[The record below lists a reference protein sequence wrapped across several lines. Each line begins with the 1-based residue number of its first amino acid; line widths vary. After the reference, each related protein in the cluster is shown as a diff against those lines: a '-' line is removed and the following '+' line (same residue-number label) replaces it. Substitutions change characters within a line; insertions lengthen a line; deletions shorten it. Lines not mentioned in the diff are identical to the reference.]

1 MFTVIYSFKV
11 KINQEEKF
19 IQGWK
24 GLTKL
29 IYEFEGS
36 LGSRLHKVG
45 ELDYIAYAQWPLKET
60 WKNAGSNLPESAAFF
75 RSEMKNACEK
85 IETLH
90 EMEVVSD
97 LLKDVESS
105 I

>member
-1 MFTVIYSFKV
+1 MFAVIYSFKV
-11 KINQEEKF
+11 KSNHVDQF
-19 IQGWK
+19 IHSWE

-45 ELDYIAYAQWPLKET
+45 ELNYIAYAQWPSREKWE
-60 WKNAGSNLPESAAFF
+60 KAGSNLPESASDY
-75 RSEMKNACEK
+75 RSEMRNACERV
-85 IETLH
+85 ETSH

-97 LLKDVESS
+97 LFKFDLFS
-105 I
+105 

>member
-11 KINQEEKF
+11 KPKQDEKF
-19 IQGWK
+19 IHGWE

-45 ELDYIAYAQWPLKET
+45 ELNYIAYAQWPSKKI

-75 RSEMKNACEK
+75 RIEMKDACEK
-85 IETLH
+85 IETSH

-97 LLKDVESS
+97 LLKTAVFG
-105 I
+105 

>member
-1 MFTVIYSFKV
+1 MFTVIYSFEVKEGKV
-11 KINQEEKF
+11 DQFIN
-19 IQGWK
+19 GWE

-45 ELDYIAYAQWPLKET
+45 ELDYVAYAQWPTREV
-60 WKNAGSNLPESAAFF
+60 WKNAGNNLPESATFF
-75 RSEMKNACEK
+75 RSEMKESCEK
-85 IETLH
+85 IETSH

-97 LLKDVESS
+97 LLKTKVFG
-105 I
+105 

>member
-11 KINQEEKF
+11 KPNLEEKF
-19 IQGWK
+19 ILSWE

-45 ELDYIAYAQWPLKET
+45 ELDYIAYAQWPSKET
-60 WKNAGSNLPESAAFF
+60 WKNAGSNLPESAGFF
-75 RSEMKNACEK
+75 RSEMKNSCEK
-85 IETLH
+85 IETSH

-97 LLKDVESS
+97 LLKTAVFG
-105 I
+105 